1 MPQAYAIIKDIMSNP
16 ISSKTENPQLSQ
28 HGTNI
33 LLGESYPHLMDA
45 PLEIN
50 GGSCGASEVPN
61 LNRFKQHGFHFNAD
75 NCIACHAC
83 ESACSEK
90 NDLPPHMA
98 YRYVGSI
105 EGGEYPD
112 VTRINISMACNHCED
127 PVCLK
132 GCPTRAYTKYLEYGA
147 VLQDP
152 EICFGCGY
160 CTWVCPYNAPQLDL
174 EKGQVQKCNMC
185 VDRLEVGLQPACVD
199 ACLSNALDFGVIDE
213 IPLKQQEAKLSIPS
227 FTDPSIS
234 RPNIR
239 FQLNQP
245 LPTSFQR
252 MDDVPMT
259 YDQVESQNQAEIPS
273 PSSQPAFKIKE
284 KKAQSS
290 SDWPWHKLRSRED
303 PLVFFTLVSQFAVG
317 AFLMLFLLPQW
328 SSFSEKLF
336 FSQENATVL
345 AGTLVLIV
353 GLQSF
358 ALLLSTLHLGKPQY
372 FYRAMNNLR
381 HSWVSREIA
390 TMGAF
395 YGLIVA
401 YSLVT
406 IFPVLV
412 SWLPLQLANLLPTLL
427 GLGASVLGPLGL
439 YCMYRC
445 YRIPARPFW
454 DHWHSGGA
462 FFSSGLILGSSLM
475 GLIFGLTGLSSAQG
489 IAPVLRLL
497 AILSLSGLILQQ
509 VAQTQLLRYLLER
522 GEEASVSRMQLKT
535 VFRKIDTTRTWSLR
549 LLMGAAIFFILFP
562 PAGALGMTAWSAI
575 FIITVA
581 HEVVGRAL
589 FYVLVVPTTVPRG
602 FFWGNQA
609 FESLARKSGLAEK
622 PQVGVLSDKH

>member
-1 MPQAYAIIKDIMSNP
+1 MANP
-16 ISSKTENPQLSQ
+16 HQTEIPKPKLSR

-33 LLGESYPHLMDA
+33 ALDELYPHLIDV

-50 GGSCGASEVPN
+50 AYACGASKGKNPN
-61 LNRFKQHGFHFNAD
+61 RYKQHGFQFNAD

-98 YRYVGSI
+98 YRRVGVI
-105 EGGEYPD
+105 EGGTYPD

-160 CTWVCPYNAPQLDL
+160 CTWVCPYNAPQLDT

-185 VDRLEVGLQPACVD
+185 VDRLEAGLQPACVD
-199 ACLSNALDFGVIDE
+199 ACLGNALDFGVIDE
-213 IPLKQQEAKLSIPS
+213 IPKKQQEAVLNMPS
-227 FTDPSIS
+227 FTNPSIS

-239 FQLNQP
+239 FQLKQT
-245 LPTSFQR
+245 LPDRFHR
-252 MDDVPMT
+252 MDNAPMS
-259 YDQVESQNQAEIPS
+259 YDQEKPQNRAFTS
-273 PSSQPAFKIKE
+273 ASAAQPVFKIKE
-284 KKAQSS
+284 KESGPSAAA
-290 SDWPWHKLRSRED
+290 WNIGKLRSRED
-303 PLVFFTLVSQFAVG
+303 PLVLFTLISQFAVG
-317 AFLMLFLLPQW
+317 AFALLFLLPQW
-328 SSFSEKLF
+328 SRTAAVLLSSRNNAVMLGLTLF
-336 FSQENATVL
+336 VL
-345 AGTLVLIV
+345 V

-358 ALLLSTLHLGKPQY
+358 ALVLSTLHLGKPQY

-395 YGLIVA
+395 YGLMTA
-401 YSLVT
+401 YTFVSV
-406 IFPVLV
+406 FPVLTA
-412 SWLPLQLANLLPTLL
+412 WLPEILAKLAPIM
-427 GLGASVLGPLGL
+427 LGAGAGILGPLGL

-462 FFSSGLILGSSLM
+462 FFSSALILGSTAI
-475 GLIFGLTGLSSAQG
+475 GTVFGLNGLAKG
-489 IAPVLRLL
+489 EEIAPVLRLL
-497 AILSLSGLILQQ
+497 AVFLAGGLILQQ
-509 VAQTQLLRYLLER
+509 IARIQLLSYLKAT
-522 GEEASVSRMQLKT
+522 GEEAAVSRMQMET
-535 VFRKIDTTRTWSLR
+535 VFGKINRARLYTWA
-549 LLMGAAIFFILFP
+549 LLMGATLVFCFFP

-575 FIITVA
+575 FLIAVA
-581 HEVVGRAL
+581 HETVGRAL
-589 FYVLVVPTTVPRG
+589 FYVIVVSTTVPRG
-602 FFWGNQA
+602 FFWGNQT
-609 FESLARKSGLAEK
+609 FESLARTSGLAEK
-622 PQVGVLSDKH
+622 PQVGVLLDGH

>member
-1 MPQAYAIIKDIMSNP
+1 M
-16 ISSKTENPQLSQ
+16 ENLRPSETKHPQLSQ

-33 LLGESYPHLMDA
+33 ALDQVYPHLTDA
-45 PLEIN
+45 PLTIN
-50 GGSCGASEVPN
+50 GYACGASEAKNPN
-61 LNRFKQHGFHFNAD
+61 RYKQHGFHFNAD

-90 NDLPPHMA
+90 NDLAPHMA
-98 YRYVGSI
+98 YRYVGTI
-105 EGGEYPD
+105 EGGSYPD

-152 EICFGCGY
+152 DICFGCGY
-160 CTWVCPYNAPQLDL
+160 CTWVCPYNAPQLDT

-213 IPLKQQEAKLSIPS
+213 IPEKQQQATLTIPS

-239 FQLNQP
+239 FQLKQN
-245 LPTSFQR
+245 LPESFHR
-252 MDDVPMT
+252 MDDVPMS
-259 YDQVESQNQAEIPS
+259 YDRDHPLDSSETPGSPAQA
-273 PSSQPAFKIKE
+273 AFKVTE
-284 KKAQSS
+284 KAEKNPE
-290 SDWPWHKLRSRED
+290 DWPWHKLRSRED
-303 PLVFFTLVSQFAVG
+303 PLVIFTLISQFAVG
-317 AFLMLFLLPQW
+317 AFALLFFLPKWSEAAALLFLSQKNTAVLGGTLFLL
-328 SSFSEKLF
+328 
-336 FSQENATVL
+336 
-345 AGTLVLIV
+345 V

-390 TMGAF
+390 AMGAF
-395 YGLIVA
+395 YALLVV
-401 YSLVT
+401 YSFIT
-406 IFPVLV
+406 IFPVLIA
-412 SWLPLQLANLLPTLL
+412 WLPGDIAGFVPVFL
-427 GLGASVLGPLGL
+427 GGGACVLGPLAL

-462 FFSSGLILGSSLM
+462 FFSSGLILGSSAL
-475 GLIFGLTGLSSAQG
+475 GLIFGLRGLATGQE

-497 AILSLSGLILQQ
+497 SIFFVLGLLLQQ
-509 VAQTQLLRYLLER
+509 VARKQHLHYLTEK
-522 GEEASVSRMQLKT
+522 GEEAAVSRMLMQT
-535 VFRKIDTTRTWSLR
+535 VFGKFDQGRLQSLR
-549 LLMGAAIFFILFP
+549 LLMIAALVFVFFP
-562 PAGALGMTAWSAI
+562 PEAALGMTVWIGI
-575 FIITVA
+575 FLIAVG
-581 HEVVGRAL
+581 HEVLGRAL
-589 FYVLVVPTTVPRG
+589 FYVLVIPTMVPRG
-602 FFWGNQA
+602 FFWGNNA
-609 FESLARKSGLAEK
+609 FESLARKSGLAEN
-622 PQVGVLSDKH
+622 PQVGVLADKH